1 MNALP
6 PLSRSVWSVWALL
19 LLLASAALNISAAA
33 AEPMIVLR
41 QYDEVVTRNGE
52 VYRGRIS
59 ESDNGEEIR
68 VKDLRT
74 QTVRTIKK
82 SDIKETRRKAEL
94 DEEIQRLVT
103 EHKGKPERI
112 LQLAQEIVT
121 SYEVRTDKALAM
133 LENEAGSKNAGI
145 LGLLTELY
153 LRQGK
158 TPQALRAAE
167 AFVAAAPGS
176 AQALAMRG
184 QAQMASGNME
194 AAEKDLT
201 KAVQMAPEDQKV
213 TVARADFYL
222 RAGKAG
228 DARDQFDKALAKNP
242 RDVLAL
248 VGRGTLMLR
257 QGEFTE
263 AEKSFND
270 VLQIDNKHREAML
283 GLAATKAMTGKPE
296 ECNSICDEILRYYPK
311 SGEAYALQAFAI
323 LISGDAA
330 LLPKFYQRLQYAL
343 KEKPNQPRL
352 MLCWAVAIE
361 REAKAMEATGTAAA
375 MDQAAIKRSEANA
388 KFAEVLGSEAPDAF
402 LQYFIGERKFR
413 TNDFAGAE
421 RAYSFVT
428 RLAPRYAAA
437 WGALGATSLRLGKGD
452 AAQAAYTKAIE
463 LDSASAEYH
472 AGLGLAL
479 LKAKKMEE
487 ASQSLSEAL
496 KRDKRNATALCG
508 LGYVANFSKDKD
520 RAVQF
525 FQDALAADGRSE
537 FAADALR
544 RIFLQEGM
552 TLEYIN
558 FDDNKIPTQW
568 KVRAMGAIK
577 PIAVN
582 GQVLFSGTQGANM
595 GNKLEM
601 FKDIRAEEFARV
613 EADFELPPN
622 SAVNAGLRLAAGA
635 AGTTSFEME
644 LGKDDTNELKV
655 RYRDYGGQAPV
666 WQSLKT
672 PWPTDGKA
680 RLGLSS
686 DDLKAGRVYLWV
698 NGRKAGHVDLVLQK
712 PVRITAGVFM
722 QAPPKETVNL
732 ITDNVVLVTRN
743 GGGPDQLQPAGLT
756 IQDPNAPT
764 APPAPAPEK

>member
-1 MNALP
+1 MNALS
-6 PLSRSVWSVWALL
+6 PLPRSAWALL
-19 LLLASAALNISAAA
+19 LLIASLAMNSSATA
-33 AEPMIVLR
+33 AEPLIVLR

-52 VYRGRIS
+52 VFRGRIS
-59 ESDNGEEIR
+59 ESDNGEEVRI
-68 VKDLRT
+68 KDLRT
-74 QTVRTIKK
+74 QTVRTLKK
-82 SDIKETRRKAEL
+82 VDIKEIRRQAVLDDEITRLA
-94 DEEIQRLVT
+94 T
-103 EHKGKPERI
+103 EFKGRPERI
-112 LQLAQEIVT
+112 LQLAQEIVAQ
-121 SYEVRTDKALAM
+121 YETRTDKAVLM
-133 LENEAGSKNAGI
+133 LENEVGSKNPGI

-158 TPQALRAAE
+158 TPQALRTAE

-176 AQALAMRG
+176 APALAMRG
-184 QAQMASGNME
+184 QAQMASGNLE
-194 AAEKDLT
+194 AAEKDLN
-201 KAVQMAPEDQKV
+201 KAVQMAPDDQKV
-213 TVARADFYL
+213 VVARAEFYL

-263 AEKSFND
+263 AEKSFNE
-270 VLQIDNKHREAML
+270 VLQIDSKHREALL

-296 ECNSICDEILRYYPK
+296 ECNSLCDEILRYYPK
-311 SGEAYALQAFAI
+311 SGEAYGLQAFAN
-323 LISGDAA
+323 LITGDVA

-352 MLCWAVAIE
+352 TLCWAVAIE
-361 REAKAMEATGTAAA
+361 REAKAFEATGTTASL
-375 MDQAAIKRSEANA
+375 DQAAIKRAEANA
-388 KFAEVLGSEAPDAF
+388 KYAEVLGSEAPDAF
-402 LQYFIGERKFR
+402 LQFFIGERKFR
-413 TNDFAGAE
+413 SNDFAGAE
-421 RAYSFVT
+421 RAFAFVT
-428 RLAPRYAAA
+428 RLSPRYAPA
-437 WGALGATSLRLGKGD
+437 WGALGSTSLRLSKGD
-452 AAQAAYTKAIE
+452 AAHAAYSKAIE
-463 LDSASAEYH
+463 LDSGNAEYH

-487 ASQSLSEAL
+487 ASQALSEAL

-544 RIFLQEGM
+544 RIYQQEGM
-552 TLEYIN
+552 ALDYIN
-558 FDDNKIPTQW
+558 FDDNKIPNQW
-568 KVRAMGAIK
+568 KVRAMGTIK

-595 GNKLEM
+595 GNKLEL

-613 EADFELPPN
+613 EADFELAPT
-622 SAVNAGLRLAAGA
+622 SAVNAGLRLSAGA
-635 AGTTSFEME
+635 AGTTSFELE
-644 LGKDDTNELKV
+644 LGKDESNELKV

-666 WQSLKT
+666 WQSLKV

-686 DDLKAGRVYLWV
+686 DDLKVGRVYLWV

-722 QAPPKETVNL
+722 QAPPKEVVNL
-732 ITDNVVLVTRN
+732 ITDNMVLVTRT
-743 GGGPDQLQPAGLT
+743 GSGVDQAQPAGLT
-756 IQDPNAPT
+756 IQDPNAPAT
-764 APPAPAPEK
+764 PAPAPAPEK